1 MSQLL
6 LRNYAFAYQPIL
18 SKIQCRV
25 AAELMYQSTDMLDA
39 GAMDPAEATAN
50 AIISAILHAGSERS
64 HFFVGIGDNLLMSDM
79 LALLPRNQTTLEIR
93 EAGPIRNAPVIERC
107 RQLRNMGY
115 KIALED
121 FVALSEAHAP
131 LLDIADVV
139 KIDLS
144 LTDRGNLE
152 ALVKQLRNWP
162 VKLLAKKVESAEDFE
177 LCQKLDFDLYQG
189 YYFAKP
195 TIVVG
200 RRPDPAKLDILQLL
214 GEINNDVDDDVLEL
228 TFKRNPGLSYHLLR
242 LINTVAFGQRA
253 RVDSIHQAL
262 MLLGRRQ
269 LNRWLQMLM
278 FTHGSGDGLSSPL
291 LELAVRRG
299 KLMELMATQKV
310 QRQGAFHEQ
319 SYMTGMLSLT
329 DALLGMPMAEIVD
342 SLNLGR
348 EIRVALL
355 SKDGQLGKMLDLCEK
370 LETADFE
377 GANELAAQLEISIE
391 AIMVAQNEAIAWAS
405 KIGETEESLA

>member
-1 MSQLL
+1 MSQLF

-25 AAELMYQSTDMLDA
+25 AVELMYQSTDMLDA
-39 GAMDPAEATAN
+39 GVMDPAEATAN
-50 AIISAILHAGSERS
+50 AIINAILHAGSERS
-64 HFFVGIGDNLLMSDM
+64 HFFVSIGDNLLMSDM

-93 EAGPIRNAPVIERC
+93 EASPIRNAMVVERC
-107 RQLRNMGY
+107 QQLKSKGY
-115 KIALED
+115 KIALD
-121 FVALSEAHAP
+121 GFVALSDELAT
-131 LLDIADVV
+131 LLDIVDVV
-139 KIDLS
+139 KVDLS
-144 LTDRGNLE
+144 LVDRDSLPT
-152 ALVKQLRNWP
+152 LVEQLRKWP

-177 LCQKLDFDLYQG
+177 LCQQLEFDLFQG

-195 TIVVG
+195 TIVIG

-214 GEINNDVDDDVLEL
+214 GQINNDVDDSVLEL

-269 LNRWLQMLM
+269 LNRWLQMLL
-278 FTHGSGDGLSSPL
+278 FTHGGGAGLSSPL

-299 KLMELMATQKV
+299 KLMELMAVQKV
-310 QRQGAFHEQ
+310 QQQGAFHEQ

-329 DALLGMPMAEIVD
+329 DALLGVPMAEIVD

-355 SKDGQLGKMLDLCEK
+355 SRDGQLGNMLNLCER
-370 LETADFE
+370 LETADFD
-377 GANELAAQLEISIE
+377 GANEIAAQLGIPAE
-391 AIMVAQNEAIAWAS
+391 AIMIAQDEAIAWAS
-405 KIGETEESLA
+405 KISETETD